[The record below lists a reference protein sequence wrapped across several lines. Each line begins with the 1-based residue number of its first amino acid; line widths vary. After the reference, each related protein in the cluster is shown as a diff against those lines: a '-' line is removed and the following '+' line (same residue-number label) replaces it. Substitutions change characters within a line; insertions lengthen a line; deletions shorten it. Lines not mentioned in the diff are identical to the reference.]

1 MTEKPELQLWS
12 SVTLDSSYENEMYK
26 SEVLPQYQAPSLL
39 DQMSKADAAK
49 GQKDFREE
57 VALGL
62 RQWKEGKTQSG

>member
-1 MTEKPELQLWS
+1 
-12 SVTLDSSYENEMYK
+12 MYK

-62 RQWKEGKTQSG
+62 GQWKKGKTQSG